1 MEASRYLDR
10 ATIGKAP
17 APRNRM
23 HHWIDR
29 SEALT
34 ALAEQLEHAPVVG
47 LDTEFMRVRTYWPEL
62 ALVQLC
68 VDDRVWL
75 VDAPACGAAAA
86 LGPRLADPRQVK
98 IMHSAS
104 EDVVALAPASGGAL
118 QGLFDTQVAAAFCG
132 LGAGIGYQ
140 RLVAE
145 LLGVALEK
153 SETRSNWL
161 ARPLSAQQ
169 LHYAEADVLHLAALH
184 EQLSER
190 LERRGMLGW
199 CLEDCA
205 RLARGAA
212 VAPNPHWE
220 FKSLWKW
227 PREQQARLRRLLDW
241 RERTAQ
247 RIDRP
252 RQWLFDNPTAIDL
265 IEHPPTGESDLARRL
280 ATQKGFPKRELTA
293 LAEAVAAPLAADEAD
308 VAPIPEPLR
317 GESEQGFEALRQR
330 VAARAEALDLPAAL
344 IAPRRVLESLTRG
357 LACPELDGWRA
368 GLLGEDLAALGL
380 PAPRAS

>member
-1 MEASRYLDR
+1 
-10 ATIGKAP
+10 
-17 APRNRM
+17 M
-23 HHWIDR
+23 HHWIARTEDL
-29 SEALT
+29 A
-34 ALAEQLEHAPVVG
+34 ALAERLAAKPVLG

-68 VDDRVWL
+68 VEGEVWL
-75 VDAPACGAAAA
+75 VDAPACAAAAA

-118 QGLFDTQVAAAFCG
+118 AGLFDTQVAAAFCG

-145 LLGVALEK
+145 LLGVVLEK

-184 EQLSER
+184 DELRGR
-190 LERRGMLGW
+190 LERRGMLAW

-205 RLARGAA
+205 RLARGA
-212 VAPNPHWE
+212 VAPANPHWE

-227 PREQQARLRRLLDW
+227 PLEQQARLRRLLDW

-252 RQWLFDNPTAIDL
+252 RQWLFDNPAAIDL
-265 IEHPPTGESDLARRL
+265 VEHPPGGESDLSRRL
-280 ATQKGFPKRELTA
+280 ATQKGFPKRELGA
-293 LAEAVAAPLAADEAD
+293 LADLLAAPLGPAERD

-317 GESEQGFEALRQR
+317 GEAEQGFEALRER
-330 VAARAEALDLPAAL
+330 VATRAAGLDLPAAL
-344 IAPRRVLESLTRG
+344 LAPRRVLESLARG
-357 LACPELDGWRA
+357 LACPEVDGWRA
-368 GLLGEDLAALGL
+368 PLLGEDLAALGL
-380 PAPRAS
+380 PAPRAA